1 MHERIATVN
10 KYDSLK
16 PKQQEYIAN
25 FFTGL
30 MTENRDSNGKLDETF
45 EIQDEYTRVF
55 LRYMSSKYCDMEW
68 APAWIV
74 KDKSRQVGVGI
85 YSLPEV
91 VEFAD
96 HVATKQ
102 EELPADDGETMII
115 GTQVV
120 QA

>member
-1 MHERIATVN
+1 MHERITTVN

-96 HVATKQ
+96 HAATKQ
-102 EELPADDGETMII
+102 DELPADDGETIII